1 MAREIN
7 LVPDVKAEMI
17 KTLKQRNFAFFIC
30 IIVAIASVVITILFG
45 VIVGGQKLVI
55 DSKKSSLDSLSAKL
69 GSYGELN
76 DYLTIKDQLGN
87 LSTLANSQ
95 NVLSRTFDI
104 LSAMLPQGPDTIT
117 ISQLNVDLSAE
128 RPTFTFE
135 AQADAGQEPF
145 IDYNVLDS
153 FKKSMEYLRYDYG
166 KYVDKD
172 GNTIPAY
179 CMIETSPE
187 GSILQD
193 PERGI
198 YAYWT
203 INAKGCNTNVEG
215 STESY
220 QKESYQDQE
229 VVRIWRTPQFSTWYH
244 STTAEN
250 QPFMSLDG
258 TITGIE
264 HFESACVSYKG
275 NTVIDPNEP
284 KWEQTNDQCLLVP
297 DGIQGI
303 KIADSSNGR
312 DSNNSLVLRFSAGI
326 ELSPEVFKFPNTHM
340 LALAPSGRHNVTDS
354 YVQIQAMFGQRAN
367 DCKEGDTSCKTNTNP
382 QPEQSTE
389 QNVNSGEE
397 K

>member
-7 LVPDVKAEMI
+7 LVPDIKAEMI

-30 IIVAIASVVITILFG
+30 IIIAIASVAITILFG
-45 VIVGGQKLVI
+45 TIVGGQKLVI
-55 DSKKSSLDSLSAKL
+55 ESKKASLDSLSAKL

-76 DYLTIKDQLGN
+76 DYLTVRDQLGN
-87 LSTLANSQ
+87 LSTLASNQ

-104 LSAMLPQGPDTIT
+104 LSAMLPQGADTIT
-117 ISQLNVDLSAE
+117 ISQLNVDLSGE
-128 RPTFTFE
+128 QPTFTFD

-166 KYVDKD
+166 RYVDKD

-193 PERGI
+193 SERGI

-203 INAKGCNTNVEG
+203 INAKGCNTSADD
-215 STESY
+215 STEGY
-220 QKESYQDQE
+220 QKENYQDQE

-244 STTAEN
+244 SATAEN

-258 TITGIE
+258 TITGVE

-284 KWEQTNDQCLLVP
+284 KWERTNDQCLLVP

-326 ELSPEVFKFPNTHM
+326 ALSPEVFKFSNTVTM
-340 LALAPSGRHNVTDS
+340 LPTRMFKYRLCLVNVLPIVKKAIPVA
-354 YVQIQAMFGQRAN
+354 VQIPLLKQENQKN
-367 DCKEGDTSCKTNTNP
+367 KT
-382 QPEQSTE
+382 
-389 QNVNSGEE
+389 
-397 K
+397 

>member
-7 LVPDVKAEMI
+7 LVPDIKAEMI

-30 IIVAIASVVITILFG
+30 IIIAIASVAITILFG
-45 VIVGGQKLVI
+45 TIVGGQKLVI
-55 DSKKSSLDSLSAKL
+55 ESKKASLDSLSAKL

-76 DYLTIKDQLGN
+76 DYLTVRDQLGN
-87 LSTLANSQ
+87 LSTLASNQ

-104 LSAMLPQGPDTIT
+104 LSAMLPQGADTIT
-117 ISQLNVDLSAE
+117 ISQLNVDLSGE
-128 RPTFTFE
+128 QPTFTFD

-166 KYVDKD
+166 RYVDKD

-193 PERGI
+193 SERGI

-203 INAKGCNTNVEG
+203 INAKGCNTSADD
-215 STESY
+215 STEGY
-220 QKESYQDQE
+220 QKENYQDQE

-244 STTAEN
+244 SATAEN

-258 TITGIE
+258 TITGVE

-284 KWEQTNDQCLLVP
+284 KWERTNDQCLLVP

-326 ELSPEVFKFPNTHM
+326 ALSPEVFKFSNTHM

-354 YVQIQAMFGQRAN
+354 YVQIQAMFGQRAS
-367 DCKEGDTSCKTNTNP
+367 DCQEGDTSCSSNP
-382 QPEQSTE
+382 APQTGESEE
-389 QNVNSGEE
+389 QNINSGEE

>member
-7 LVPDVKAEMI
+7 LVPDIKAEMI

-30 IIVAIASVVITILFG
+30 IIIAIASVAITILFG
-45 VIVGGQKLVI
+45 TIVGGQKLVI
-55 DSKKSSLDSLSAKL
+55 ESKKASLDSLSAKL

-76 DYLTIKDQLGN
+76 DYLTVRDQLGN
-87 LSTLANSQ
+87 LSTLASNQ

-104 LSAMLPQGPDTIT
+104 LSAMLPQGADTIT
-117 ISQLNVDLSAE
+117 ISQLNVDLSGE
-128 RPTFTFE
+128 QPTFTFD

-166 KYVDKD
+166 RYVDKD

-198 YAYWT
+198 YAFWT
-203 INAKGCNTNVEG
+203 INAKGCNTNVEN
-215 STESY
+215 STEGY
-220 QKESYQDQE
+220 QKENYQDQE

-244 STTAEN
+244 SATAEN
-250 QPFMSLDG
+250 QPLMSLDG
-258 TITGIE
+258 TITGVE

-284 KWEQTNDQCLLVP
+284 KWERTNDQCLLVP

-326 ELSPEVFKFPNTHM
+326 ALSPEVFKFSNTHM

-354 YVQIQAMFGQRAN
+354 YVQIQAMFGQRAS
-367 DCKEGDTSCKTNTNP
+367 DCQEGDTSCSSNP
-382 QPEQSTE
+382 TPQTGEPEE